1 MQKGLKLYQ
10 CILYSFSAKCIETA
24 PVHFAYSF
32 SAKGIETAP
41 VRFIYSFSAK
51 SIGTAPMH
59 FLYSFNAKCIE
70 TAPVLLIYFALTL
83 RAFHNALYMHL
94 YRAPIYRCIYIYIY
108 IGVYIYICI
117 YAYIGIYIYMYRA
130 LVLNTR
136 KASGLC
142 LSVRT
147 CIIMQRRLAEEES
160 ASVSG
165 LPPFKHAEALCTC
178 NNACV
183 K

>member
-1 MQKGLKLYQ
+1 
-10 CILYSFSAKCIETA
+10 
-24 PVHFAYSF
+24 
-32 SAKGIETAP
+32 
-41 VRFIYSFSAK
+41 
-51 SIGTAPMH
+51 
-59 FLYSFNAKCIE
+59 
-70 TAPVLLIYFALTL
+70 
-83 RAFHNALYMHL
+83 
-94 YRAPIYRCIYIYIY
+94 
-108 IGVYIYICI
+108 
-117 YAYIGIYIYMYRA
+117 MYRA

-183 K
+183 KWTCEMFPVGASLNELHMVVLQMEI